1 MIVVVISE
9 VVVGVI
15 GLNVGIIFVISI
27 GVVIAVFAELEAV
40 ISVVLSLSLI
50 NLSAIINGISVTII
64 IVIFNRIF
72 SKLVWVIIVKLMVLF
87 SAKVKNGISV
97 CIVLLKNFRNLG
109 LRFFRVKFIRNG
121 NIASTKICGLNEVI
135 SVVFRI
141 IIVMSGSDFNDININ
156 VLVFFFVSYCCMMEA

>member
-9 VVVGVI
+9 VAVGVI

-27 GVVIAVFAELEAV
+27 GVVIAVFVELEAV
-40 ISVVLSLSLI
+40 ILVVLLLLLI
-50 NLSAIINGISVTII
+50 NLLVIINGILVMII

-87 SAKVKNGISV
+87 SVKVKNGISV
-97 CIVLLKNFRNLG
+97 CIVLLKNFCNLG

-121 NIASTKICGLNEVI
+121 NIALMKICGLNEVI
-135 SVVFRI
+135 LVVFRI
-141 IIVMSGSDFNDININ
+141 IIVMSGLDFNDININ
-156 VLVFFFVSYCCMMEA
+156 VLVFFFVLYCCMMEV